1 MVEARMTRM
10 KTPLTIA
17 ALALGLSALCSALQG
32 QQGGKRIVEHAD
44 FDVKLG
50 FVHVGTGEWTVLAY
64 DTVAGFP
71 TFHAIL
77 RIDGGFGPAKVEDR
91 FESWG
96 DATSWRTSRDV
107 FSRRFIQ
114 NQHEVTYHKNVR
126 YEISPEREEWVRSD
140 GKRDKTPTTK
150 PLDDLTMLV
159 FIRSLP
165 LKVGDVYTIPRYF
178 KTEGNPLILRVVR
191 KEKITVP
198 AGTFETVV
206 VRPTIKTSGLFG
218 EGGEAELYLTD
229 DRFHSLVQLKSK
241 VKAIGSLTLQ
251 LKTYQPPSAAD
262 DPRGEQTWV
271 PFGAEI
277 GEKF

>member
-1 MVEARMTRM
+1 MNRM
-10 KTPLTIA
+10 KTPLLIA
-17 ALALGLSALCSALQG
+17 ASALCLSATIFSAPAQKSS
-32 QQGGKRIVEHAD
+32 GKRVVEHAD

-64 DTVAGFP
+64 DTVAGSP
-71 TFHAIL
+71 AFHAIL
-77 RIDGGFGPAKVEDR
+77 SIDGGFGPAKVQDR

-126 YEISPEREEWVRSD
+126 YEISPEAEEWVRSD

-165 LKVGDVYTIPRYF
+165 LKVGDVYDIPRYF
-178 KTEGNPLILRVVR
+178 KAEGNPLVLRVER

-206 VRPTIKTSGLFG
+206 VRPVIRTSGLFG
-218 EGGEAELYLTD
+218 EGGEAELFLTD
-229 DRFHSLVQLKSK
+229 DRYHSLVQLKSK

-251 LKTYQPPSAAD
+251 LKSYKPPSGAD
-262 DPRGEQTWV
+262 DPRGSDQSWV
-271 PFGAEI
+271 PFGVDV
-277 GEKF
+277 GGLQ